1 MTMQGHLRQIDLA
14 DIGVG
19 EPVISVKMPY
29 EAFVTRFGE
38 KHSDHPA
45 DWDAPGPVE
54 LWFFELP
61 WGHKIILEYHLAI
74 SHFSIHLE
82 SLEVDAVLDFL
93 DLRGFEVHVSA
104 FVGDLLREQGTKRYS
119 GP

>member
-1 MTMQGHLRQIDLA
+1 MTLLGNLRRIDLS
-14 DIGVG
+14 DIGAG

-29 EAFVTRFGE
+29 EAFVKRFGE

-74 SHFSIHLE
+74 GHFNIHLE
-82 SLEVDAVLDFL
+82 SLEVDAVLDCL
-93 DLRGFEVHVSA
+93 DLRSFEVHISA
-104 FVGDLLREQGTKRYS
+104 FLADLLRAGDAKRQAL
-119 GP
+119 